1 MLMLSLDQISML
13 VIFLADGVVI
23 AGIIMSLFKLSRNG
37 VRMLKELFIG
47 MVSSLIFKYCI
58 LLIS

>member
-1 MLMLSLDQISML
+1 MFVL
-13 VIFLADGVVI
+13 FLADGVVI

-37 VRMLKELFIG
+37 VRMIKGLFIG
-47 MVSSLIFKYCI
+47 MASSLIFKYCT